1 MLSQLHEACVQG
13 DLDVVQGLH
22 NGGASVNAGTT
33 EGFRSSPLHLACF
46 NGHLWANLVIHRIGL
61 AQRWRFAADACPSS
75 SRSMAEEPIEVQA
88 YLNLEDAVPP
98 MVAEAVEAEKQRW
111 R

>member
-1 MLSQLHEACVQG
+1 M
-13 DLDVVQGLH
+13 
-22 NGGASVNAGTT
+22 
-33 EGFRSSPLHLACF
+33 
-46 NGHLWANLVIHRIGL
+46 HR
-61 AQRWRFAADACPSS
+61 RFAADARPSS

-88 YLNLEDAVPP
+88 YLDLEDAVPP

>member
-1 MLSQLHEACVQG
+1 MRKE
-13 DLDVVQGLH
+13 
-22 NGGASVNAGTT
+22 
-33 EGFRSSPLHLACF
+33 
-46 NGHLWANLVIHRIGL
+46 
-61 AQRWRFAADACPSS
+61 WRFAADACPSS

-88 YLNLEDAVPP
+88 YLEDAVPP

>member
-1 MLSQLHEACVQG
+1 MRKE
-13 DLDVVQGLH
+13 
-22 NGGASVNAGTT
+22 
-33 EGFRSSPLHLACF
+33 
-46 NGHLWANLVIHRIGL
+46 
-61 AQRWRFAADACPSS
+61 WRFAADARPWS

-88 YLNLEDAVPP
+88 YLDLEDAVPP